1 LRKKGKLQT
10 TEYNAYEEEARQVEL
25 HL

>member
-10 TEYNAYEEEARQVEL
+10 AEYNAHEEEARQVEL
-25 HL
+25 DL